1 MCQVI
6 TVPLCTIL
14 EQKAEWVKR
23 ENKYNVEG
31 SEISV
36 EIIVALDGREWENAG
51 QILRVPPPPHWY
63 CILGKF

>member
-6 TVPLCTIL
+6 TVPLCIIL

-36 EIIVALDGREWENAG
+36 EIILALDGREWENM
-51 QILRVPPPPHWY
+51 R
-63 CILGKF
+63 